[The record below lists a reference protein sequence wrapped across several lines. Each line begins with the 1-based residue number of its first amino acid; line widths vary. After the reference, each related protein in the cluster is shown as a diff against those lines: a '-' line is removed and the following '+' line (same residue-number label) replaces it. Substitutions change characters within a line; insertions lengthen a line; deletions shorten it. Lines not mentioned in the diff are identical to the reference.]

1 MNPIKRE
8 RDLAKMLIG
17 GADSVITDWVQAGH
31 LTEEDRSA
39 QRLAVLRGAL
49 EVEIGKQ
56 GITVERVFEAQ
67 E

>member
-17 GADSVITDWVQAGH
+17 GADSVITDWVQAGY

-39 QRLAVLRGAL
+39 QRLAVLRVAL
-49 EVEIGKQ
+49 EIEIGKQ
-56 GITVERVFEAQ
+56 GVTVERVFSAE
-67 E
+67 